1 MTLSQPTL
9 AMEGASLSL
18 GGRTLWQDLDLRLA
32 SGEFIG
38 IIGPNGSGKTSLLRA
53 VLGLLPLDRGRVLVD
68 GEPARRGHP
77 SIGYVPQH
85 RSFAPD
91 LPLRGRDL
99 VALGL
104 NGHRYG
110 FWGGRANE
118 ERRLVDE
125 ALAAVDALDY
135 ADESLG
141 RLSGGQ
147 QQRLRI
153 AEAIV
158 GNPRLLLFDEPLAS
172 LDIQSV
178 QSISAM
184 IDRLRRERQISVMFV
199 THDVNPVLGAIDRV
213 LCIARGRWAVGAPA
227 EVLTRERLS
236 SLYETPVEVLSRG
249 NELFIV
255 GADIGGH
262 EHAAGE
268 PRA

>member
-1 MTLSQPTL
+1 MSQAAL
-9 AMEGASLSL
+9 AIEGASLAL
-18 GGRTLWQDLDLRLA
+18 GGRRLWQDLDLSVG
-32 SGEFIG
+32 SGEFVA

-53 VLGLLPLDRGRVLVD
+53 VLGLLPLDRGRVLVE
-68 GEPARRGHP
+68 GESARRGHP
-77 SIGYVPQH
+77 AIGYVPQH
-85 RSFAPD
+85 RSFDPD

-110 FWGGRANE
+110 FWGVPAKD
-118 ERRLVDE
+118 ERELVDE

-135 ADESLG
+135 ADQGLG

-172 LDIQSV
+172 LDLQSA
-178 QSISAM
+178 QSISSLVE
-184 IDRLRRERQISVMFV
+184 RLRRQREIAVLFV
-199 THDVNPVLGAIDRV
+199 THDVNPVLGVIDRV
-213 LCIARGRWAVGAPA
+213 LCIARGGWAVGTPA

-249 NELFIV
+249 KDLVIV

-262 EHAAGE
+262 EHPEGGAGS
-268 PRA
+268 